1 MVTTQKVLRGQIYL
15 AKLTGKGCEQRGKR
29 PVLILQNDVGNK
41 YSPTTIVAPITSSTK
56 KKFLPVHVP
65 IESNRLYKN
74 SMVLCEQVQ
83 VIDKSRLGKLLCRI
97 SDKTLIE
104 VDKAKPDCRRLR
116 LDSSKAE
123 WLASRLRY
131 STPRRKIVGNQP

>member
-1 MVTTQKVLRGQIYL
+1 METTQKILRGQIYL
-15 AKLTGKGCEQRGKR
+15 AKLSGKGSEQRGKR
-29 PVLILQNDVGNK
+29 PVLILQNDIGNK
-41 YSPTTIVAPITSSTK
+41 HSPTTIVAPITSSMK

-97 SDKTLIE
+97 SDKTLTE
-104 VDKAKPDCRRLR
+104 VDKAMAV
-116 LDSSKAE
+116 S
-123 WLASRLRY
+123 
-131 STPRRKIVGNQP
+131 VGINKNVGGNEDE

>member
-1 MVTTQKVLRGQIYL
+1 MEKVKEVFRGQVYL
-15 AKLTGKGCEQRGKR
+15 SRLTGKGCEQRGKR
-29 PVLILQNDVGNK
+29 PVLILQNDVGNR

-97 SDKTLIE
+97 SDKTLTE
-104 VDKAKPDCRRLR
+104 VNKAMAV
-116 LDSSKAE
+116 S
-123 WLASRLRY
+123 
-131 STPRRKIVGNQP
+131 VGIYKNVGGNENE

>member
-29 PVLILQNDVGNK
+29 PVLILQNDIGNK
-41 YSPTTIVAPITSSTK
+41 HSPTTIVAPITSSTK

-65 IESNRLYKN
+65 IESNHLYKN

-83 VIDKSRLGKLLCRI
+83 VIDKSRLGKLLCRV
-97 SDKTLIE
+97 SDKTLAE
-104 VDKAKPDCRRLR
+104 VDKAMAV
-116 LDSSKAE
+116 S
-123 WLASRLRY
+123 
-131 STPRRKIVGNQP
+131 VGINKNVGGNENE